1 MPTAT
6 TNHLFFSSVS
16 LSERTRNEVIA
27 ILNDRLADT
36 LDLKLQT
43 KHAHWNIKGIEFIQL
58 HELFDEIAT
67 HVEEHTDLIAER
79 ITALGGT
86 AKGTARQVA
95 AGSSLKEYDLEAVS
109 GEDHLKALS
118 ARLADVANKA
128 REAIDSTDRLG
139 DKGTADLFTQI
150 SRGADKDLW
159 FLEAHLQQR

>member
-6 TNHLFFSSVS
+6 ANHLFSSSVS

-43 KHAHWNIKGIEFIQL
+43 KHAHWNVKGIEFIQL

-67 HVEEHTDLIAER
+67 HVEDHSDLIAER

-109 GEDHLKALS
+109 GEEHLKALS
-118 ARLADVANKA
+118 VRLADVANKS

-139 DKGTADLFTQI
+139 DKATADVFTEI
-150 SRGADKDLW
+150 ARAADKDLW
-159 FLEAHLQQR
+159 FLEAHLQQS

>member
-6 TNHLFFSSVS
+6 ANHLFSSSVN
-16 LSERTRNEVIA
+16 LSERTRNEIIS

-43 KHAHWNIKGIEFIQL
+43 KHAHWNVKGSDFIQL

-67 HVEEHTDLIAER
+67 HIEEQTDLIAER
-79 ITALGGT
+79 VTALGGV

-95 AGSSLKEYDLEAVS
+95 AGTSLKEYELEAVS
-109 GEDHLKALS
+109 GEEHLKALS
-118 ARLADVANKA
+118 ARLADVANKS

-139 DKGTADLFTQI
+139 DKATADIFTEI
-150 SRGADKDLW
+150 ARAADKDLW
-159 FLEAHLQQR
+159 FLEAHLQK

>member
-6 TNHLFFSSVS
+6 TNHLFSSSVS

-95 AGSSLKEYDLEAVS
+95 ARSSLKEYDLEAVS

-150 SRGADKDLW
+150 SREADKDLW